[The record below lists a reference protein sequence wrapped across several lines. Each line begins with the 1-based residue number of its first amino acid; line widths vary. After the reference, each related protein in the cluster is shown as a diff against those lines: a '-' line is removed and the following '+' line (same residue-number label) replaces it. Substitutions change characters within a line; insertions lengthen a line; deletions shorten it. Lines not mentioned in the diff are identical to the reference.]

1 MLVKTVNKLK
11 YFHRYY
17 LIVLEERP
25 GGLPE
30 HELELAE
37 GAPPDARVPGL
48 ELGLPLVE
56 EVDQVGGDREED
68 GLGWGLSIVS
78 TVLAVLVAVYCVTLL
93 VSFRYH
99 LSSRCTSLPMDTSA
113 SRSSSN
119 SAVSISEGIGR

>member
-1 MLVKTVNKLK
+1 MHCCNTTVKTVNNLK
-11 YFHRYY
+11 YFCRYY

-68 GLGWGLSIVS
+68 GLGWGLGIVS
-78 TVLAVLVAVYCVTLL
+78 TVLAVSVAVYSVTLL
-93 VSFRYH
+93 VSFLYH
-99 LSSRCTSLPMDTSA
+99 LSSR
-113 SRSSSN
+113 
-119 SAVSISEGIGR
+119 

>member
-1 MLVKTVNKLK
+1 MLVLKHCCNTTVKTVNNLK

-56 EVDQVGGDREED
+56 EVDQVGGDGKQH
-68 GLGWGLSIVS
+68 GLRGNLEVC
-78 TVLAVLVAVYCVTLL
+78 L
-93 VSFRYH
+93 
-99 LSSRCTSLPMDTSA
+99 
-113 SRSSSN
+113 
-119 SAVSISEGIGR
+119 